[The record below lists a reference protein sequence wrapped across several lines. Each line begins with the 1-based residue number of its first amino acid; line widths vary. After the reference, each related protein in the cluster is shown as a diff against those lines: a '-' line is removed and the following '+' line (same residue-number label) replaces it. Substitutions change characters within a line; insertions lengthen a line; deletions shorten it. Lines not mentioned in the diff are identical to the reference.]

1 MDFPI
6 RLGHR
11 KHQKKFQTS
20 SSTLRPPASGP
31 KKYKGGS
38 EKYIGNY
45 ALRHFLY
52 FTFEIEYLRNFEVG
66 RWILQVPTEILTPIL
81 TYLRYVILH
90 MSYVI
95 YGIIDINGVLWQWHM
110 TYMSTEFYV
119 NMGVKSF
126 VGTSRIHLT
135 TSNFFKYS
143 ILNVKYKKCLRALFP
158 LYF

>member
-11 KHQKKFQTS
+11 KHPKEFQTS
-20 SSTLRPPASGP
+20 SSTLRPPSSGL

-52 FTFEIEYLRNFEVG
+52 FTFEIEHLRNFEVW

-110 TYMSTEFYV
+110 TYMSKWFYV
-119 NMGVKSF
+119 NMGVKSSF
-126 VGTSRIHLT
+126 RTSSIQLP
-135 TSNFFKYS
+135 TSKFFKYS
-143 ILNVKYKKCLRALFP
+143 ISNVKYKKCLRA
-158 LYF
+158 